1 MAYVKQHFQ
10 KKFWKCLPYNNNLIE
25 KGPTFKKRPELKPS
39 ILCIYIYINTMYYFR
54 FDWAQIEGR
63 ISITFSSKDY
73 GQYYSQNTLTKRERG
88 ERELG
93 EMMRGK
99 EDEC

>member
-1 MAYVKQHFQ
+1 MGA
-10 KKFWKCLPYNNNLIE
+10 
-25 KGPTFKKRPELKPS
+25 TFKKRPELKPS
-39 ILCIYIYINTMYYFR
+39 ILCIYIYKYNVLLR

>member
-1 MAYVKQHFQ
+1 
-10 KKFWKCLPYNNNLIE
+10 
-25 KGPTFKKRPELKPS
+25 
-39 ILCIYIYINTMYYFR
+39 MYYFR